1 MSNLYSERL
10 IAVNLEADSKDSA
23 IEQLICMLDKENWI
37 NSLSEFRDSIYE
49 RENES
54 TTEVGEYTAI
64 PHGRSETVIEN
75 SVCIA
80 TLKKP
85 VIWNFETKEEIDI
98 IFMRAVKKDSTD
110 THIEILSELASKI
123 MEEDF
128 ILNIKNA
135 HNKNEIYNIITEKE
149 DSEWK
154 K

>member
-23 IEQLICMLDKENWI
+23 IEQLICMLDKENII

-98 IFMRAVKKDSTD
+98 IFMLAVKKDSSD

-128 ILNIKNA
+128 ISNIKNSDS
-135 HNKNEIYNIITEKE
+135 KNEIYKIITKKE
-149 DSEWK
+149 DSK
-154 K
+154 

>member
-23 IEQLICMLDKENWI
+23 IEQLICMLDKENRI

-98 IFMRAVKKDSTD
+98 IFMLAVKKDSSD

-128 ILNIKNA
+128 ISNIKNGNV
-135 HNKNEIYNIITEKE
+135 NKFY
-149 DSEWK
+149 DYYGYVLG
-154 K
+154 

>member
-1 MSNLYSERL
+1 MSDLYSEKL
-10 IAVNLEADSKDSA
+10 IAVNMEADSKDSA
-23 IEQLICMLDKENWI
+23 IEQLIHMLEKDNRI

-64 PHGRSETVIEN
+64 PHGRSETVSEN

-98 IFMRAVKKDSTD
+98 IFMLAVKKDSTD

-149 DSEWK
+149 DSE
-154 K
+154 

>member
-23 IEQLICMLDKENWI
+23 IEQLICMLDKENRI

-98 IFMRAVKKDSTD
+98 IFMLAVKKDSSD

-128 ILNIKNA
+128 ISNIKNSDS
-135 HNKNEIYNIITEKE
+135 KNEIYKIITEKE
-149 DSEWK
+149 DSK
-154 K
+154 

>member
-23 IEQLICMLDKENWI
+23 IEQLICMLDKENRI

-64 PHGRSETVIEN
+64 PHGRSETVKEN

-85 VIWNFETKEEIDI
+85 VIWNFETNEEIDI
-98 IFMRAVKKDSTD
+98 IFMLAVKKDSSD

-123 MEEDF
+123 MEENF
-128 ILNIKNA
+128 ISNIKKADNE
-135 HNKNEIYNIITEKE
+135 KEIYHIITKKE
-149 DSEWK
+149 DSE
-154 K
+154 

>member
-1 MSNLYSERL
+1 MSDLYSEKL
-10 IAVNLEADSKDSA
+10 IAVNMEADSKDSA
-23 IEQLICMLDKENWI
+23 IEQLIHMLEKDNRI

-64 PHGRSETVIEN
+64 PHGRSETVNEN

-85 VIWNFETKEEIDI
+85 VIWNFETKEEINI
-98 IFMRAVKKDSTD
+98 IFMLAVKKDSTD

-149 DSEWK
+149 DSE
-154 K
+154 

>member
-23 IEQLICMLDKENWI
+23 IEQLICMLDKENRI

-98 IFMRAVKKDSTD
+98 IFMLAVKKDSSD

-123 MEEDF
+123 MAEDF
-128 ILNIKNA
+128 ISNIKNSDS
-135 HNKNEIYNIITEKE
+135 KNEIYKIITEKE
-149 DSEWK
+149 DSK
-154 K
+154 

>member
-23 IEQLICMLDKENWI
+23 IEQLICMLDKENRI
-37 NSLSEFRDSIYE
+37 SSLSEFRDSIYE

-64 PHGRSETVIEN
+64 PHGRSETVKEN

-98 IFMRAVKKDSTD
+98 IFMLAVKKDSSD

-128 ILNIKNA
+128 ISNIKNSDS
-135 HNKNEIYNIITEKE
+135 KNEIYKIITEKE
-149 DSEWK
+149 DSK
-154 K
+154 

>member
-23 IEQLICMLDKENWI
+23 IEQLICMLDKENRI

-98 IFMRAVKKDSTD
+98 IFMLAVKKDSSD

-128 ILNIKNA
+128 ISNIKNS
-135 HNKNEIYNIITEKE
+135 NSKNEIYKIITEQE
-149 DSEWK
+149 DSK
-154 K
+154 

>member
-1 MSNLYSERL
+1 MPDLYSEKL
-10 IAVNLEADSKDSA
+10 IAVNMEADSKDSA
-23 IEQLICMLDKENWI
+23 IEQLIRMLEKDNRI

-64 PHGRSETVIEN
+64 PHGRSETVNEN

-98 IFMRAVKKDSTD
+98 IFMLAVKKDSSD

-149 DSEWK
+149 DSE
-154 K
+154 

>member
-1 MSNLYSERL
+1 MSDLYSEKL
-10 IAVNLEADSKDSA
+10 IAVNMGADSKDSA
-23 IEQLICMLDKENWI
+23 IEQLIHMLEKDNRI

-64 PHGRSETVIEN
+64 PHGRSETVNEN

-98 IFMRAVKKDSTD
+98 IFMLAVKKDSTD

-149 DSEWK
+149 DSE
-154 K
+154 

>member
-23 IEQLICMLDKENWI
+23 IEQLICMLDKENRI

-98 IFMRAVKKDSTD
+98 IFMLAVKKDSSD
-110 THIEILSELASKI
+110 THIEILSKLASKI

-128 ILNIKNA
+128 ISNIKNSDS
-135 HNKNEIYNIITEKE
+135 KNEIYKIITKKE
-149 DSEWK
+149 DSK
-154 K
+154 

>member
-23 IEQLICMLDKENWI
+23 IEQLICMLDKENRI

-85 VIWNFETKEEIDI
+85 VIWNFETNEEIDI
-98 IFMRAVKKDSTD
+98 IFMLAVKKDSSD

-123 MEEDF
+123 MEENF
-128 ILNIKNA
+128 ISNIKKADNE
-135 HNKNEIYNIITEKE
+135 NEIYHIITKKE
-149 DSEWK
+149 DSE
-154 K
+154 

>member
-23 IEQLICMLDKENWI
+23 IEQLICMLDKENRI
-37 NSLSEFRDSIYE
+37 NSLSEFRDSISE

-98 IFMRAVKKDSTD
+98 IFMLAVKKDSSD

-128 ILNIKNA
+128 ISNIKNSVS
-135 HNKNEIYNIITEKE
+135 KNEIYKIITEKE
-149 DSEWK
+149 DAK
-154 K
+154 

>member
-23 IEQLICMLDKENWI
+23 IEQLICMLDKENRI

-98 IFMRAVKKDSTD
+98 IFMLAVKKDSSD

-128 ILNIKNA
+128 ISNIKNSYS
-135 HNKNEIYNIITEKE
+135 KNEIYKIITEKE
-149 DSEWK
+149 DSK
-154 K
+154 

>member
-23 IEQLICMLDKENWI
+23 IEQLICMLDKENRI

-98 IFMRAVKKDSTD
+98 IFMLAVKKDSSD

-123 MEEDF
+123 MEENF
-128 ILNIKNA
+128 ISNIKNSDS
-135 HNKNEIYNIITEKE
+135 KNEIYKIITEKE
-149 DSEWK
+149 DSK
-154 K
+154 

>member
-1 MSNLYSERL
+1 MSNLYSEKL

-23 IEQLICMLDKENWI
+23 IEQLICMLDKENRI

-98 IFMRAVKKDSTD
+98 IFMLAVKKDSSD

-128 ILNIKNA
+128 ISNIKNSDS
-135 HNKNEIYNIITEKE
+135 KNEIYKIITEKE
-149 DSEWK
+149 DSK
-154 K
+154 

>member
-10 IAVNLEADSKDSA
+10 IAMNLEADSKDSA
-23 IEQLICMLDKENWI
+23 IEQLICMLDKENRI

-98 IFMRAVKKDSTD
+98 IFMLAVKKDSSD

-128 ILNIKNA
+128 ISNIKNSDS
-135 HNKNEIYNIITEKE
+135 KNEIYKIITKKE
-149 DSEWK
+149 DAE
-154 K
+154 

>member
-10 IAVNLEADSKDSA
+10 IAVNLEADSKDSV
-23 IEQLICMLDKENWI
+23 IEQLICMLDKENRI

-98 IFMRAVKKDSTD
+98 IFMLAVKKDSSD

-128 ILNIKNA
+128 ISNIKNSDS
-135 HNKNEIYNIITEKE
+135 KNEIYKIITEKE
-149 DSEWK
+149 DSK
-154 K
+154 

>member
-23 IEQLICMLDKENWI
+23 IEQLICMLDKENRI

-75 SVCIA
+75 
-80 TLKKP
+80 
-85 VIWNFETKEEIDI
+85 
-98 IFMRAVKKDSTD
+98 
-110 THIEILSELASKI
+110 
-123 MEEDF
+123 
-128 ILNIKNA
+128 
-135 HNKNEIYNIITEKE
+135 
-149 DSEWK
+149 
-154 K
+154 

>member
-1 MSNLYSERL
+1 MPDLYSEKL
-10 IAVNLEADSKDSA
+10 IAVNMEADSKDSA
-23 IEQLICMLDKENWI
+23 IEQLIRMLEKDNRI

-64 PHGRSETVIEN
+64 PHGRSETVNEN

-98 IFMRAVKKDSTD
+98 IFMLAVKKDSSD

-128 ILNIKNA
+128 ISNIKNSDS
-135 HNKNEIYNIITEKE
+135 KNEIYKIITEKE
-149 DSEWK
+149 DSK
-154 K
+154 

>member
-10 IAVNLEADSKDSA
+10 IAVNLEVDSKDSA
-23 IEQLICMLDKENWI
+23 IEQLICMLDKENRI

-98 IFMRAVKKDSTD
+98 IFMLAVKKDSSD
-110 THIEILSELASKI
+110 THIEILSKLASKI

-128 ILNIKNA
+128 ISNIKNSDS
-135 HNKNEIYNIITEKE
+135 KNEIYKIITEKE
-149 DSEWK
+149 DSK
-154 K
+154 

>member
-23 IEQLICMLDKENWI
+23 IEQLISMLDKESRI

-64 PHGRSETVIEN
+64 PHGRSETVKEN

-98 IFMRAVKKDSTD
+98 IFMLAVKKDSSD

-128 ILNIKNA
+128 ISNIKNSVS
-135 HNKNEIYNIITEKE
+135 KNEIYKIITEKE
-149 DSEWK
+149 DAK
-154 K
+154 

>member
-1 MSNLYSERL
+1 MPDLYSEKL
-10 IAVNLEADSKDSA
+10 IVVNMEADSKDSA
-23 IEQLICMLDKENWI
+23 IEQLIRMLEKDNRI

-64 PHGRSETVIEN
+64 PHGRSETVNEN

-85 VIWNFETKEEIDI
+85 VMWNFETKEEIDI
-98 IFMRAVKKDSTD
+98 IFMLAVKKDSTD

-149 DSEWK
+149 DSE
-154 K
+154 

>member
-1 MSNLYSERL
+1 MPDLYSEKL
-10 IAVNLEADSKDSA
+10 IAVNMGADSKDSA
-23 IEQLICMLDKENWI
+23 IEQLIHMLEKDNRI

-64 PHGRSETVIEN
+64 PHGRSETVNEN

-98 IFMRAVKKDSTD
+98 IFMLAVKKDSSD

-128 ILNIKNA
+128 ISNIKNSDS
-135 HNKNEIYNIITEKE
+135 KNEIYKIITEKE
-149 DSEWK
+149 DSE
-154 K
+154 

>member
-23 IEQLICMLDKENWI
+23 IEQLICMLDKENRI

-80 TLKKP
+80 TLKEP

-98 IFMRAVKKDSTD
+98 IFMLAVKKDSTD

-149 DSEWK
+149 DSE
-154 K
+154 

>member
-1 MSNLYSERL
+1 MPDLYSEKL
-10 IAVNLEADSKDSA
+10 IAVNMEADSKDSA
-23 IEQLICMLDKENWI
+23 IEQLIRMLEKDNRI

-64 PHGRSETVIEN
+64 PHGRSETVNEN

-85 VIWNFETKEEIDI
+85 VMWNFETKEEIDI
-98 IFMRAVKKDSTD
+98 IFMLAVKKDSTD

-149 DSEWK
+149 DSE
-154 K
+154 

>member
-23 IEQLICMLDKENWI
+23 IEQLICMLDKENRI

-64 PHGRSETVIEN
+64 PHGRSETVKEN

-98 IFMRAVKKDSTD
+98 IFMLAVKKDSSD

-128 ILNIKNA
+128 ISNIKNSDS
-135 HNKNEIYNIITEKE
+135 KNEIYKIITEKE
-149 DSEWK
+149 DSK
-154 K
+154 

>member
-10 IAVNLEADSKDSA
+10 IAVNLEVDSKDSA
-23 IEQLICMLDKENWI
+23 IEQLICMLDKENRI

-98 IFMRAVKKDSTD
+98 IFMLAVKKDSSD

-128 ILNIKNA
+128 ISNIKNSDS
-135 HNKNEIYNIITEKE
+135 KNEIYKIITKKE
-149 DSEWK
+149 DSK
-154 K
+154 

>member
-10 IAVNLEADSKDSA
+10 IAVNLEVDSKDSA
-23 IEQLICMLDKENWI
+23 IEQLICMLDKENRI

-98 IFMRAVKKDSTD
+98 IFMLAVKKDSSD

-128 ILNIKNA
+128 ISNIKNSDS
-135 HNKNEIYNIITEKE
+135 KNEIYKIITEKE
-149 DSEWK
+149 DSK
-154 K
+154 

>member
-23 IEQLICMLDKENWI
+23 IEQLICMLDKENRI

-98 IFMRAVKKDSTD
+98 IFMLAVNKDSSD

-128 ILNIKNA
+128 ISNIKNSDS
-135 HNKNEIYNIITEKE
+135 KNEIYKIITEKE
-149 DSEWK
+149 DSK
-154 K
+154 

>member
-23 IEQLICMLDKENWI
+23 IEQLICMLDKENRI

-98 IFMRAVKKDSTD
+98 IFMLAVKKDSSD
-110 THIEILSELASKI
+110 THREILSELASKI

-128 ILNIKNA
+128 ISNIKNSDS
-135 HNKNEIYNIITEKE
+135 KNEIYKIITEKE
-149 DSEWK
+149 DSK
-154 K
+154 

>member
-1 MSNLYSERL
+1 MSNLYSEKL

-23 IEQLICMLDKENWI
+23 IEQLICMLDKENRI
-37 NSLSEFRDSIYE
+37 SSLSEFRDSIYE
-49 RENES
+49 RESES

-98 IFMRAVKKDSTD
+98 IFMLAVKKDSSD

-128 ILNIKNA
+128 ISNIKNSVS
-135 HNKNEIYNIITEKE
+135 KNEIYKIITEKE
-149 DSEWK
+149 DAK
-154 K
+154 

>member
-10 IAVNLEADSKDSA
+10 IAVNLEVDSKDSA
-23 IEQLICMLDKENWI
+23 IEQLICMLDKENRI

-98 IFMRAVKKDSTD
+98 IFMLAVKKDSSD
-110 THIEILSELASKI
+110 THIEILSKLASKI

-128 ILNIKNA
+128 ISNIKNSDS
-135 HNKNEIYNIITEKE
+135 KNEIYKIITKKE
-149 DSEWK
+149 DSK
-154 K
+154 